1 MKKNILTA
9 VTICLI
15 TLTCTSLN
23 FGQQQKLAQTGMK
36 FLSLPL
42 DARASGFG
50 NAITADEAGV
60 ASIFY
65 NPAGI
70 ARLDNFASVTLG
82 RVSYIA
88 DINYNYA
95 GIALAPF
102 QGDYG
107 VIGISFMN
115 VDYGSL
121 QGTVRANNDQGFVDV
136 GNFSPSAFAF
146 GIGYSKAL
154 SEKFAVGGD
163 VRYVHQDLGTSA
175 INTNANGGY
184 ITEDNKTNVLAF
196 DFGIIYKTGFKS
208 LDFGMDVRNF
218 SREVRYKTESF
229 QLPLVFKIGLA
240 MNVFDLLD
248 NVDRDMHSLLICVD
262 ASHPRDYS
270 EQISFGGEYTF
281 MKLISLRVGYV
292 EPTDVEG
299 INAGIGIKHSFSG
312 YNFSFD
318 YSFTQNKVFSSEHRF
333 TLGFAL

>member
-1 MKKNILTA
+1 MKKNIITA
-9 VTICLI
+9 VSICLI
-15 TLTCTSLN
+15 TLITTSFV

-36 FLSLPL
+36 FLSLQL

-50 NAITADEAGV
+50 NAITADEAGP

-70 ARLDNFASVTLG
+70 ARLDNLASVTLG
-82 RVSYIA
+82 RVQYIA

-115 VDYGSL
+115 VDYGDL

-136 GNFSPSAFAF
+136 GTFSPSAFAV
-146 GIGYSKAL
+146 GLGYSKAL

-163 VRYVHQDLGTSA
+163 VRYVHQSLGTSVV
-175 INTNANGGY
+175 NVNSDGSY
-184 ITEDNKTNVLAF
+184 LKEENKTNVLAF

-218 SREVRYKTESF
+218 SREVQYKTEGF
-229 QLPLVFKIGLA
+229 QLPLVFKIGVA
-240 MNVFDLLD
+240 MNVLDLLD
-248 NVDRDMHSLLICVD
+248 NIDKDMHSFLICVD
-262 ASHPRDYS
+262 ASHPRDYP

-281 MKLISLRVGYV
+281 MKLISVRLGYV
-292 EPTDVEG
+292 SPTDVEG
-299 INAGIGIKHSFSG
+299 INAGIGVKHSFSDF
-312 YNFSFD
+312 NFSLD
-318 YSFTQNKVFSSEHRF
+318 YSFTQNKVFSSEHRIS
-333 TLGFAL
+333 LGFAL

>member
-9 VTICLI
+9 VIICLI
-15 TLTCTSLN
+15 NLTFTSFI

-36 FLSLPL
+36 FLSLSL

-50 NAITADEAGV
+50 SAITADEAGV
-60 ASIFY
+60 SSIFY

-70 ARLDNFASVTLG
+70 ARLDNLASISLG
-82 RVSYIA
+82 RVMYIA

-102 QGDYG
+102 NGDYG

-115 VDYGSL
+115 VDYGNL

-136 GNFSPSAFAF
+136 GNFSPSAYAL

-163 VRYVHQDLGTSA
+163 VRIVHQDLGTSVV
-175 INTNANGGY
+175 NTDANGGY
-184 ITEDNKTNVLAF
+184 ISEDNKTNVLAF

-218 SREVRYKTESF
+218 SREVQYKTESF
-229 QLPLVFKIGLA
+229 QLPLEFKIGIA

-248 NVDRDMHSLLICVD
+248 NVDKDMHSLLICVD
-262 ASHPRDYS
+262 ASHPRDYP

-292 EPTDVEG
+292 APTDVEG
-299 INAGIGIKHSFSG
+299 IDAGIGIKHSFSG